1 MAQYS
6 IDIAERQAALAI
18 NMMYRHLA
26 EEIANTRDVD
36 TAIEHF
42 GVSEKRRLYLSF
54 MQAYA
59 AGIVAANKDIRRNAP
74 RRVAADWG
82 AQETFPLEDDPF
94 IAQYAT
100 EAIYGLKN
108 IPKNDRSEIR
118 WRLTHAISSG
128 ASIPSITD
136 DLLKYFDGDRIH
148 ANQFA
153 RTATSD
159 ILNRAKLHRYED
171 SGVVDG
177 IKFMA
182 HIDAC
187 TSETCR
193 VMNGTIWALK
203 DPAIQTP
210 PLHFN
215 CVVGDTLIATLQ
227 GDRRIKDLVVGDFV
241 LTHLDRFMRVTST
254 MFQLPDNTL
263 EIQTQ
268 NNTLRITADHPVLTQ
283 CGDAYRWI
291 LAGDLTSSDHVM
303 KRGRHTEKV
312 VSVRRIPVEPVYNI
326 SVAED
331 ESYIANDIV
340 VHNCRSDIVAYF
352 GKIPGARDYSKDF
365 DQDMIDR
372 AFGATDTFRNKYWGS
387 FPKTRASAVLQRHYL
402 NTVDINIIR
411 EGLTKLIQSPTVGVW
426 STDLAKRLKA
436 ILRYRAVER
445 DSSIVVDAFGK
456 SLLLDVTER
465 EAIRTGLEQLIRLQR
480 LRIDREVAELV
491 IWSDL
496 ARPGRERL
504 IAEMRLTL
512 GLYERCLA
520 ELPF

>member
-6 IDIAERQAALAI
+6 IDIAEQQAALAI
-18 NMMYRHLA
+18 NRMYRHLA

-36 TAIEHF
+36 TAIENF
-42 GVSEKRRLYLSF
+42 GMSEKRRLYLSF

-59 AGIVAANKDIRRNAP
+59 AGIVAANKDIQRNAP

-82 AQETFPLEDDPF
+82 VQETFPLEDDPF
-94 IAQYAT
+94 VAQYAT
-100 EAIYGLKN
+100 EAIYDLKG
-108 IPKNDRSEIR
+108 IPENDRSEIR

-136 DLLKYFDGDRIH
+136 DLLKYFDGDRIR
-148 ANQFA
+148 ANRFA

-159 ILNRAKLHRYED
+159 ILNRATLHRYED

-182 HIDAC
+182 HIDAR

-193 VMNGTIWALK
+193 VMNGTIWALN
-203 DPAIQTP
+203 DPSIQTP

-215 CVVGDTLIATLQ
+215 CRSRIVG
-227 GDRRIKDLVVGDFV
+227 
-241 LTHLDRFMRVTST
+241 
-254 MFQLPDNTL
+254 
-263 EIQTQ
+263 
-268 NNTLRITADHPVLTQ
+268 
-283 CGDAYRWI
+283 
-291 LAGDLTSSDHVM
+291 
-303 KRGRHTEKV
+303 
-312 VSVRRIPVEPVYNI
+312 
-326 SVAED
+326 
-331 ESYIANDIV
+331 
-340 VHNCRSDIVAYF
+340 YF
-352 GKIPGARDYSKDF
+352 GKIPGARDYSTDF
-365 DQDMIDR
+365 DQDTIDR
-372 AFGATDTFRNKYWGS
+372 AFGDTDTFRNRYWGR
-387 FPKTRASAVLQRHYL
+387 FPRTRSSAVLQRHYL
-402 NTVDINIIR
+402 NTVDIDIIR
-411 EGLTKLIQSPTVGVW
+411 EGLTKLIQSPTVGTW
-426 STDLAKRLKA
+426 NTDLAKRLKA

-465 EAIRTGLEQLIRLQR
+465 EAIRAGLAQLIRLQR
-480 LRIDREVAELV
+480 LRIDRAVAELP

-512 GLYERCLA
+512 ALYERCLA